1 MGLWDKKRVQF
12 LYPSLCSA
20 TPGKGGK
27 GYMAALQVAL
37 PSADGMSLRCK
48 EESTDG
54 ALSHSRAGARAVTPQ
69 GAYPGNGTNTYFD
82 ILDNDLVLK
91 LWPRER

>member
-1 MGLWDKKRVQF
+1 
-12 LYPSLCSA
+12 
-20 TPGKGGK
+20 
-27 GYMAALQVAL
+27 MAALQMAL
-37 PSADGMSLRCK
+37 PSTDGMSLRCK

-54 ALSHSRAGARAVTPQ
+54 ALSHSRAGARVVPQQ
-69 GAYPGNGTNTYFD
+69 GARCNDPGTRTNTYFD